1 MNNKPKHKHEPPW
14 PDPVCQLVGLVHKEI
29 NLLAAVQHFLCT
41 HTHTH
46 TEGKRGGGGEA
57 KGKERNKNKAEE
69 EQQKCW

>member
-14 PDPVCQLVGLVHKEI
+14 PDLVCQLVGLVHKEI
-29 NLLAAVQHFLCT
+29 NLLAAVQHFLC
-41 HTHTH
+41 THTH